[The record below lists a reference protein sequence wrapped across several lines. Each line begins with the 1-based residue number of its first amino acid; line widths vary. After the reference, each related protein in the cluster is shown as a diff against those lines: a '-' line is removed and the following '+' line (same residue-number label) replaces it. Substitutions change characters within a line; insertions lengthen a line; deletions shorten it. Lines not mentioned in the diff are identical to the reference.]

1 MVDTITVGQI
11 APDFTLPNSELKSQN
26 LNDFSSNNV
35 VLAFYPGAFTG
46 VCTKE
51 MCTLRDSIA
60 KLNELKA
67 QVVGISVDSPFAN
80 KAFAETNQLGF
91 PLLSDTNRDVIKR
104 YGIELSNFAGIEGYT
119 AAKRSIFI
127 LDQNKV
133 IKYAWVADNPGIE
146 PNYEEIEQV
155 LADLK

>member
-1 MVDTITVGQI
+1 MSDTLTVGQT
-11 APDFTLPNSELKSQN
+11 APDFTLPNVELKSQN

-51 MCTLRDSIA
+51 MCTLRDSMA

-119 AAKRSIFI
+119 VAQRSIFI

-133 IKYAWVADNPGIE
+133 IRYAWVADNPGIE
-146 PNYEEIEQV
+146 PNYEEIEQI
-155 LADLK
+155 LADLI

>member
-1 MVDTITVGQI
+1 MSDTLTVGQT
-11 APDFTLPNSELKSQN
+11 APDFTLPNTELKAQN

-46 VCTKE
+46 VCTQE
-51 MCTLRDSIA
+51 MCTLRDSMA
-60 KLNELKA
+60 KLNELKT

-80 KAFAETNQLGF
+80 KAFAETNQLRF

-119 AAKRSIFI
+119 VAQRSVFI

-133 IKYAWVADNPGIE
+133 IRYAWVAANP
-146 PNYEEIEQV
+146 
-155 LADLK
+155 

>member
-1 MVDTITVGQI
+1 MSDTLTVGQT
-11 APDFTLPNSELKSQN
+11 APDFTLPNTELKAQN

-51 MCTLRDSIA
+51 MCTLRDSMA
-60 KLNELKA
+60 KLNALKT
-67 QVVGISVDSPFAN
+67 QVVGISVDSQFAN

-91 PLLSDTNRDVIKR
+91 LLLSDTNRDVIKR

-119 AAKRSIFI
+119 VAQRSVFI

-133 IKYAWVADNPGIE
+133 IRYAWVSDNPGIE

-155 LADLK
+155 LADLN

>member
-1 MVDTITVGQI
+1 MSDTLTVGQT
-11 APDFTLPNSELKSQN
+11 APDFTLPNTELKAQN

-46 VCTKE
+46 VCTQE
-51 MCTLRDSIA
+51 MCTLRDSMA
-60 KLNELKA
+60 KLNELKT

-91 PLLSDTNRDVIKR
+91 LLLSDTNRDVIKR

-119 AAKRSIFI
+119 VAQRSVFI

-133 IKYAWVADNPGIE
+133 IRYAWVSDNPGIE

-155 LADLK
+155 LADLN